1 MADKRTQNN
10 MTKAKRRSI
19 VSNTRRNS
27 KRRRGD
33 NSVLEHAKTV
43 LRQRGHEVFEAAL
56 VDSRFAGM
64 IYVDTRKRSPV
75 EVIEMAKDIEEREAR
90 RNAELKAEVAGNS
103 KKRA

>member
-27 KRRRGD
+27 KRKKGD
-33 NSVLEHAKTV
+33 NSVLEHAKNV
-43 LRQRGHEVFEAAL
+43 LRQRGHEVFEAGMI
-56 VDSRFAGM
+56 DSRFAGS
-64 IYVDTRKRSPV
+64 IYVDTRRRSPV

-90 RNAELKAEVAGNS
+90 RNAELRAEVASNP
-103 KKRA
+103 KRRT